1 TAWATTELMNILLP
15 AGTILAMSTSGWAGA
30 DTAFKNKWKVCDG
43 TGGMPDL
50 RYKFLRGG
58 TATDPASGDGKKTL
72 SIDEIPEHGHRHT
85 HDTHTGS
92 FGEVQGY
99 NVRCDGVFSLT
110 RKGDASWEDSTE
122 YRYDVSLN
130 APHSYDETKTGG
142 GEAFDVIPAFYT
154 VIYIMK
160 VA

>member
-50 RYKFLRGG
+50 RGRFLRGG
-58 TATDPASGDGKKTL
+58 TSTDAATGGADSVTVGVPVPQHSHSITDPG
-72 SIDEIPEHGHRHT
+72 HT
-85 HDTHTGS
+85 HKLKYDYNRTGEN
-92 FGEVQGY
+92 GENSWFY
-99 NVRCDGVFSLT
+99 RSTAEKTDGTDVLT
-110 RKGDASWEDSTE
+110 KDKTGI
-122 YRYDVSLN
+122 
-130 APHSYDETKTGG
+130 TKTDDEGT
-142 GEAFDVIPAFYT
+142 ANASITVDIMPSYYT